1 MLEIHTQYSDRMTHR
16 SEGIMERRTF
26 LRTGLAFG
34 VTTMGGGLS
43 LLPELACASPETT
56 VDGTLRL
63 NSNENPF
70 GIAPSA
76 RSAIIENLGEANRYP
91 RAIRTDMVEA
101 LATLHGVKP
110 ENIVLGNGSTEVLQM
125 SVQALAKPGAKLV
138 LADPTFEAVPF
149 YASPYTYDL
158 QKLPLAADYAHDIGR
173 MKEIVDS
180 SSGRALVYICN
191 PNNPTGT
198 LTPSADIDAWIK
210 SAAAEVYFLVDEAYY
225 EYCTDTSYWSCI
237 KFVDDPNV
245 IVTRSFSK
253 VYGMAGMRLGYA
265 VAHEKTAAM
274 LREYIASSN
283 ANYLALAAGHA
294 SLKDTEL
301 ISRSRKANAE
311 GMRILHEA
319 LDEVGLE
326 YLPSH
331 TNFVMHRIRG
341 DQNVYRKRM
350 EEAGARVGRNF
361 PPMLNYNR
369 LSIGTPEEMD
379 RFAAMLR
386 DFHKKGWA

>member
-1 MLEIHTQYSDRMTHR
+1 
-16 SEGIMERRTF
+16 MERRTF

-34 VTTMGGGLS
+34 AVGMSGGLS
-43 LLPELACASPETT
+43 LLPEFAHASPKAST
-56 VDGTLRL
+56 DGTLRL

-70 GIAPSA
+70 GIAPAA
-76 RSAIIENLGEANRYP
+76 RSAIIDNLGEANRYP
-91 RAIRTDMVEA
+91 RTIRTDMVEA

-138 LADPTFEAVPF
+138 LADPTFEDVPR

-158 QKLPLAADYAHDIGR
+158 QKVPLDSNYAHDIGR
-173 MKEIVDS
+173 MKEIVDA

-198 LTPSADIDAWIK
+198 LTPSAGIDAWIE
-210 SAAAEVYFLVDEAYY
+210 SAADDVYFLVDEAYY
-225 EYCTDTSYWSCI
+225 EYCTDAGYWSCV

-253 VYGMAGMRLGYA
+253 IYGMAGMRLGYA
-265 VAHEKTAAM
+265 VTHEKTAAM

-294 SLKDTEL
+294 SLKDTEI
-301 ISRSRKANAE
+301 ISRSRKVNAE
-311 GMRILHEA
+311 GIRILHEA
-319 LDEVGLE
+319 LDEASLE
-326 YLPSH
+326 YLPSY
-331 TNFVMHRIRG
+331 TNFVMHRING
-341 DQNVYRKRM
+341 EQDVYRERM
-350 EEAGARVGRNF
+350 AEAGVKVGRNF
-361 PPMLNYNR
+361 PPMFNFNR
-369 LSIGTPEEMD
+369 LSIGTPSEMEQ
-379 RFAAMLR
+379 FASILR
-386 DFHKKGWA
+386 DFHKKGWV

>member
-1 MLEIHTQYSDRMTHR
+1 
-16 SEGIMERRTF
+16 MERRTF

-34 VTTMGGGLS
+34 AVGMSGGLS
-43 LLPELACASPETT
+43 LLPEFAHASPRAST
-56 VDGTLRL
+56 DGTLRL

-70 GIAPSA
+70 GIAPAA
-76 RSAIIENLGEANRYP
+76 RSAIIDNLGEANRYP
-91 RAIRTDMVEA
+91 RTIRTDMVEA

-138 LADPTFEAVPF
+138 LADPTFEDVPR

-158 QKLPLAADYAHDIGR
+158 QKVPLDSNYAHDIGR
-173 MKEIVDS
+173 MKEIVDA

-198 LTPSADIDAWIK
+198 LTPSAGIDAWIK
-210 SAAAEVYFLVDEAYY
+210 SAADDVYFLVDEAYY
-225 EYCTDTSYWSCI
+225 EYCTDAGYWSCV

-253 VYGMAGMRLGYA
+253 IYGMAGMRLGYA
-265 VAHEKTAAM
+265 VTHEKTAAM

-294 SLKDTEL
+294 SLKDTEIIL
-301 ISRSRKANAE
+301 RSRKVNAE
-311 GMRILHEA
+311 GIRILHEA
-319 LDEVGLE
+319 LDEASLE
-326 YLPSH
+326 YLPSY
-331 TNFVMHRIRG
+331 TNFVMHRING
-341 DQNVYRKRM
+341 EQDVYRERM
-350 EEAGARVGRNF
+350 AEAGVKVGRNF
-361 PPMLNYNR
+361 PPMFNFNR
-369 LSIGTPEEMD
+369 LSIGTPSEMEQ
-379 RFAAMLR
+379 FAAILR
-386 DFHKKGWA
+386 DFHRRGWV